1 VVTRKCRLRRLW
13 TRSLGGQL
21 NAIPTVV
28 NNTVV
33 VATGT
38 GQLRVYAAA
47 SGRLVVRRDLR
58 GAAFVAPIA
67 VGRDVAV
74 VTWSRKLMV
83 YRLR

>member
-1 VVTRKCRLRRLW
+1 MTKGCKLRRLW

-21 NAIPTVV
+21 NAIPTVA
-28 NNTVV
+28 NNTVLA
-33 VATGT
+33 ATGT
-38 GQLRVYAAA
+38 GKLLVYATR
-47 SGRLVVRRDLR
+47 SGRLVAERALG

-83 YRLR
+83 YRLP